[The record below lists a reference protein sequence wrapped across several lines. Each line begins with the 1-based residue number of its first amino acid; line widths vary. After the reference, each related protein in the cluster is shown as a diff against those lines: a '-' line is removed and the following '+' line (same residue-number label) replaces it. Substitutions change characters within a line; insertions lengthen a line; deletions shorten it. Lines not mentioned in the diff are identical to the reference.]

1 MQKDNTKQSTAMSYT
16 SEKSPRH
23 ASGKSLRDAASE
35 SMWQLP
41 DRVERFC
48 QLLAEILRSEGGEC
62 R

>member
-1 MQKDNTKQSTAMSYT
+1 MQKDNTKQSIAMSYT

-23 ASGKSLRDAASE
+23 AACKSLRDAASE
-35 SMWQLP
+35 PMWQLP

-48 QLLAEILRSEGGEC
+48 QLLAEILRSEGEEC